1 MAILFTPGQ
10 VVATPDWEAVVAQH
24 DGIKSQ
30 QVRTPSKAEESSA
43 YDTGSDA
50 DFQRNPIYRTY
61 FGDGTYVETRG
72 APNGADFLIVAY
84 TPSQKFQQTQRQDEN
99 KPKEG
104 EIRGPQ
110 TGPKREVFRSGQ
122 WVVEDNPVY
131 QPPASQ
137 TQPQTVSTNTT
148 EPYIVTR
155 MPNGTIT
162 TEKNPNYKGPDQK
175 PSSQVTV
182 KGGDGKTYIV
192 SVDASGNV
200 TTKDSGVPADQKDR
214 PRIQD
219 PETKDWLEKGDDGV
233 WRPIQIAGRGGP
245 QSRGPEM
252 PDIILGQTTA
262 AARLYADQ
270 LSAEVAAGRMT
281 PGQRAARMEE
291 FFKAADLA
299 VRESNIQQAADASNL
314 NARVNLATTRQN
326 ASQNA
331 LTTALDFVSKFNDK
345 LPEGSDLG
353 GKAFAALLGMQ
364 MLQAKASGIYDIR
377 PPNEGVKPGQG
388 ALLASNT
395 IPVQTVENLARL
407 TNPNNPA
414 AVEAQRQQVAAQV
427 AAAAAPPAASVSVPA
442 VAAPPPPT
450 AGEPGGPPLAPGSVY
465 QPPPPSVTASQAA
478 AYEAGGVNPATG
490 DIDTRTTPPPVSP
503 MQPQPLLPHEPGYVP
518 THPAST
524 YGGAGDAPVQM
535 APPSPDQEFAIMST
549 MQPSQPQAPVAAG
562 PDMADHPLLL
572 RQRAESVPPWRLSDA
587 ELQQMQAAGIDDETI
602 WGVPTFGGRSV
613 A

>member
-1 MAILFTPGQ
+1 MARASQ
-10 VVATPDWEAVVAQH
+10 KHVEDWIAQN
-24 DGIKSQ
+24 GGTQGLQYSVEQKQI
-30 QVRTPSKAEESSA
+30 
-43 YDTGSDA
+43 
-50 DFQRNPIYRTY
+50 RNPSYNPDKGPRPGNEEYTTVEVEVWRNPATSAALTVRREPDGNFDVMENVGPKPATATTAKPKGDLQPIGGRVKEYNPATGQYDIDHGPSTAPPAQQGTIVERT
-61 FGDGTYVETRG
+61 DGTYIIKDGKATKVEG
-72 APNGADFLIVAY
+72 VPPPDAPKGTLVEREDGTYLVSPDGKAATKV
-84 TPSQKFQQTQRQDEN
+84 
-99 KPKEG
+99 
-104 EIRGPQ
+104 
-110 TGPKREVFRSGQ
+110 TGLPAKK
-122 WVVEDNPVY
+122 VEPY
-131 QPPASQ
+131 SQ
-137 TQPQTVSTNTT
+137 TVQDKDTGKWWGLKRDGSGWVEIQ
-148 EPYIVTR
+148 
-155 MPNGTIT
+155 G
-162 TEKNPNYKGPDQK
+162 GPGS
-175 PSSQVTV
+175 PGAT
-182 KGGDGKTYIV
+182 
-192 SVDASGNV
+192 
-200 TTKDSGVPADQKDR
+200 
-214 PRIQD
+214 
-219 PETKDWLEKGDDGV
+219 
-233 WRPIQIAGRGGP
+233 P

-331 LTTALDFVSKFNDK
+331 ITTALDFVSKFNDK

-377 PPNEGVKPGQG
+377 PPNESVRPGQG

-395 IPVQTVENLARL
+395 TPAQTVENLARL

-414 AVEAQRQQVAAQV
+414 AVEAQRQQVAAEV
-427 AAAAAPPAASVSVPA
+427 AAAAAPPAASVSAPA

-490 DIDTRTTPPPVSP
+490 DIDTRTTPPPVPP

-518 THPAST
+518 TPPAST

-535 APPSPDQEFAIMST
+535 APPAPDQEFAIMST
-549 MQPSQPQAPVAAG
+549 MQPSQSPAPMAAA
-562 PDMADHPLLL
+562 PDMSDHPLLL
-572 RQRAESVPPWRLSDA
+572 RQRAEATPPWRLSDA

-602 WGVPTFGGRSV
+602 WGVPGFGGRS
-613 A
+613 AA